1 MKAKEKL
8 KLLGNA
14 LTSSTFNPYT
24 ANNVCW
30 TSVWNACRASLLMD
44 TGVSPQ
50 LLECILTTPVC
61 VHNDL
66 PSVHEHQDVIW
77 VNPAVLRE
85 HHPDQLKVV
94 IEEIYQKKC
103 DNKLPTISIP
113 QTIFDNPQFNYWTK
127 NVWGPAQIQQ
137 WKQWIHASVN
147 GMNVGVWTPPQTS
160 ASRFRSC
167 AMSDLAR
174 NSSDLIHLQVGTNLI
189 DVLHLYSQHED
200 LTIEQML
207 VAKQLCEI
215 CLPAE
220 KSAREETMKQLALQW
235 KDIYSD
241 GPQVERIVSM
251 MTGTHCRSAQRW
263 TDNLDVHWLKISQ
276 NWAESSHDPCTSN
289 KVLDGLLSVYSPQ
302 ATSDIQEWLQ
312 LYLHAH
318 VESQTPISD
327 FSATHLTLMGSS
339 MLSIVFPVLTNQQQ
353 TVAHEAAASGLFPEL
368 QKTLDSMAPKNVVR
382 LPTRPTFTL

>member
-14 LTSSTFNPYT
+14 LTASAFNPYT
-24 ANNVCW
+24 ANDVCW

-44 TGVSPQ
+44 TDVSPE

-66 PSVHEHQDVIW
+66 PSVHHHHDVIW
-77 VNPAVLRE
+77 VNPTVLRE

-94 IEEIYQKKC
+94 IEEIYQ
-103 DNKLPTISIP
+103 NKLYNRLSTTSDAEP
-113 QTIFDNPQFNYWTK
+113 IFENPSLSYWTK
-127 NVWGPAQIQQ
+127 NVWDQAQIQH
-137 WKQWIHASVN
+137 WKQWVHQSVN
-147 GMNVGVWTPPQTS
+147 GVNVGSWIAPQTS

-174 NSSDLIHLQVGTNLI
+174 HSSELVHLQVGANLI
-189 DVLHLYSQHED
+189 DVLHLYSQHEE
-200 LTIEQML
+200 LTLEQML
-207 VAKQLCEI
+207 VVKQLCEM

-220 KSAREETMKQLALQW
+220 KSAREETMKQLAMQW

-241 GPQVERIVSM
+241 GPQVERVVSM
-251 MTGTHCRSAQRW
+251 VTGTHCRSAQRW
-263 TDNLDVHWLKISQ
+263 TDNLDVHWLRVCQ
-276 NWAESSHDPCTSN
+276 NWAESSHDPCASN

-302 ATSDIQEWLQ
+302 STSALKEWVE
-312 LYLHAH
+312 LYLNAH

-327 FSATHLTLMGSS
+327 FAATHLTLIGSP
-339 MLSIVFPVLTNQQQ
+339 MLTVVFPVLTNQQK

-368 QKTLDSMAPKNVVR
+368 QKTLDTMAPKNVVR
-382 LPTRPTFTL
+382 LPTRPTFIL

>member
-14 LTSSTFNPYT
+14 LTSSAFNPYT

-61 VHNDL
+61 VHDDL

-77 VNPAVLRE
+77 VNPTVLRE
-85 HHPDQLKVV
+85 HHPDQLKIV
-94 IEEIYQKKC
+94 IEEIYQKKW

-127 NVWGPAQIQQ
+127 NVWDPSQIQQ

-147 GMNVGVWTPPQTS
+147 GMNVGAWIAPQTS

-174 NSSDLIHLQVGTNLI
+174 HSSELVHLQVGANLI
-189 DVLHLYSQHED
+189 DVLHLYSQHEE
-200 LTIEQML
+200 LTLEQML
-207 VAKQLCEI
+207 VVKQLCEM

-220 KSAREETMKQLALQW
+220 KSAREETMKQLAMQW

-241 GPQVERIVSM
+241 GPQVERVVSM
-251 MTGTHCRSAQRW
+251 VTGTHCRSAQRW
-263 TDNLDVHWLKISQ
+263 TDNLDVHWLRVCQ
-276 NWAESSHDPCTSN
+276 NWAESSHDPCASN

-302 ATSDIQEWLQ
+302 STSALKEWVE
-312 LYLHAH
+312 LYLKAH

-327 FSATHLTLMGSS
+327 FAATHLTLIGSP
-339 MLSIVFPVLTNQQQ
+339 MLTVVFPVLTNQQK

-368 QKTLDSMAPKNVVR
+368 QKTLDTMAPKNVVR